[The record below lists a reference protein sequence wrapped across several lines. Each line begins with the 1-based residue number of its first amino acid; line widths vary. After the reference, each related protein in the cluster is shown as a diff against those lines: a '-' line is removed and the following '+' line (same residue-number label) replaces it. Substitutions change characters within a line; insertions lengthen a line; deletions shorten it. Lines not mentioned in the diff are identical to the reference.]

1 MTDHFP
7 TAEATS
13 VRPAYAIVEGGEGAH
28 LLLTGDWIALS
39 LGALVDK
46 LAADAHGRSIRSVD
60 LKDLGRIDSA
70 GALALLDAI
79 PDLAVW
85 QDIGRDD
92 VDRLAQLVEPTDH
105 PAPDRPNSVPGFF
118 VKIGMAV
125 ENTAR
130 EAFRNLEFFGQL
142 IFSFGRALAHPR
154 RLRLTSLFA
163 MMEAVGISAIPIVMT
178 MTFFIGAVIAL
189 VGANLLTTL
198 GVAVF
203 AVQLVGVAV
212 LREFGVVIASILLAG
227 RSASAFAAALGSMR
241 MNQEVD
247 AMQVLGVDRFDA
259 LVVPRVL
266 AALLMLPL
274 MTFCAD
280 IGGIVGGQL
289 VSWATMGISPVFFYN
304 RLVDTVSVSH
314 FWIGISKT
322 PLLAL
327 IVSSTGC
334 RHGLNVGG
342 STESLGRQVTEAVV
356 QSIFLIILVDAIFA
370 VSFMVLHL

>member
-1 MTDHFP
+1 MTDGSQALRP
-7 TAEATS
+7 
-13 VRPAYAIVEGGEGAH
+13 PAYAILERSGGTAR
-28 LLLTGDWIALS
+28 LLLYGDWIALS
-39 LGALVDK
+39 LGALVDR
-46 LAADAHGRSIRSVD
+46 LAADSEGRPIDSVD
-60 LKDLGRIDSA
+60 VSELGRIDSA
-70 GALALLDAI
+70 GALALLAAI
-79 PDLAVW
+79 PDSAFWRDV
-85 QDIGRDD
+85 GRDD
-92 VDRLAQLVEPTDH
+92 VHRLAQLVEPTAD
-105 PAPDRPNSVPGFF
+105 PTPNRPRGAPDFL
-118 VKIGMAV
+118 VKVGMAV
-125 ENTAR
+125 EETGG
-130 EAFRNLEFFGQL
+130 EAFRNLEFFGRL
-142 IFSFGRALAHPR
+142 IFSLGRALAQPR
-154 RLRLTSLFA
+154 RLRLTPLFA

-203 AVQLVGVAV
+203 SVQLVGVAV

-259 LVVPRVL
+259 LVVPRVI

-289 VSWATMGISPVFFYN
+289 VSWATMDISPVFFYN

-314 FWIGISKT
+314 FWVGMSKT

-342 STESLGRQVTEAVV
+342 STESLGRQVTAAVV